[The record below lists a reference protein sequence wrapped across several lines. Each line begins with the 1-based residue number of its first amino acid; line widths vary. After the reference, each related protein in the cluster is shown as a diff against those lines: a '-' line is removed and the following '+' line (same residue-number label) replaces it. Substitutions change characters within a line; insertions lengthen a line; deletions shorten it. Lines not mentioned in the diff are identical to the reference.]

1 MKFKNGLCTYP
12 LLFCLCSFIV
22 PSVTGAAEQI
32 SLHQAVAMALS
43 YNPRIDVAREQCL
56 QGLGSFTQA
65 KSGYLPQVSASGQ
78 YGQQWVK
85 NLTPSEDDTLGYA
98 SLSLS
103 QLIYDFG
110 RTTGAIDAS
119 RFSLEAAEANLHQ
132 YIQDVVLSL
141 RTAFYD
147 VLEKQRLVTVAEEAI
162 NNYEQ
167 HLYRAKRYF
176 DAGVRT
182 RIDVTNAQVNLS
194 NARLDK
200 LRADSDLKASRVV
213 FENVLGIR
221 PDNGN
226 YILEAGHARLED
238 LAEEKPQIDRSLDI
252 MLATALENRADM
264 RQVHLL
270 TEAAQSAIT
279 RAKGGYFPS
288 IKAVGSYE
296 TYETDLSESS
306 FPDQWNVSVGLTWE
320 LFSGFK
326 TEGEVVES
334 KARYRELMASLRELQ
349 LAVVE
354 EVTESYL
361 RADENRQG
369 VDLADEVLELAKENL
384 ELAEGRYKAGLND
397 MIEFNDAQLSL
408 TEAQSTLVTTYYEYL
423 TSLARIERAVGVT
436 DGLAVKEN
444 ETGQCRIMQWAA
456 K

>member
-1 MKFKNGLCTYP
+1 MKFKNDFYTYALLLC
-12 LLFCLCSFIV
+12 LWSFIT
-22 PSVTGAAEQI
+22 PPFTGAAQKI
-32 SLHQAVAMALS
+32 TLHQAVAMALT
-43 YNPRIDVAREQCL
+43 YNPRIDVAKEQCL

-65 KSGYLPQVSASGQ
+65 KSAYLPQVSASGQ
-78 YGQQWVK
+78 YGQQWVQ

-110 RTTGAIDAS
+110 QTTGAIDAS
-119 RFSLEAAEANLHQ
+119 RFSLEASEANLHQ
-132 YIQDVVLSL
+132 YIQDVVLDL

-147 VLEKQRLVTVAEEAI
+147 VLEKQRLVAVAEEAI
-162 NNYEQ
+162 KNYEQ
-167 HLYRAKRYF
+167 HLYRAKRYYE
-176 DAGVRT
+176 AGVRT

-213 FENVLGIR
+213 FENVLGVR
-221 PDNGN
+221 PGDGD
-226 YILEAGHARLED
+226 YTLEIGHARLED
-238 LAEEKPQIDRSLDI
+238 LAAEKPQIDSSLDTL
-252 MLATALENRADM
+252 LATAFENRADM

-270 TEAAQSAIT
+270 TEAAQSNIT
-279 RAKGGYFPS
+279 QAKGGYFPS
-288 IKAVGSYE
+288 IQAVGSYDA
-296 TYETDLSESS
+296 YETDLNASS
-306 FPDQWNVSVGLTWE
+306 FPDQWNVSIGLTWE

-326 TEGEVVES
+326 TEGEVAES
-334 KARYRELMASLRELQ
+334 KARYRELMASLRELR

-361 RADENRQG
+361 RADENRRG

-408 TEAQSTLVTTYYEYL
+408 TEAQSTLVTTYYDYL

-436 DGLAVKEN
+436 HGLSVKEN
-444 ETGQCRIMQWAA
+444 EIGQCRIMQWGV